1 MFGIEDFDEQYRAAV
16 EFAIEHHGDQQYGL
30 GIPYVTH
37 LVQVSMVL
45 VRFGFHPG
53 VGSEADQQRSRN
65 LIIAAIL
72 HDVVED
78 TDVTREDVA
87 SEFGEA
93 VALLVYAVSNEPGK
107 NRRERHAKSH
117 HKLIEI
123 EDGITLKLAD
133 RIANIE
139 NALATGNKIIGMYR
153 KEWAGFKTKLKSTT
167 KAPAKMWE
175 HLERL
180 IVQ

>member
-1 MFGIEDFDEQYRAAV
+1 MFGIEDFDKEYRRAV
-16 EFAIEHHGDQQYGL
+16 EYAIEHHGDQQYGM

-37 LVQVSMVL
+37 LLQVSMVL

-53 VGSEADQQRSRN
+53 VGSEAEQRRARD

-87 SEFGEA
+87 AEFGDA
-93 VALLVYAVSNEPGK
+93 IALLVYAVSNEPGK

-123 EDGITLKLAD
+123 EDAMILKLAD

-153 KEWAGFKTKLKSTT
+153 KEWSAFKGKLKSTT

-180 IVQ
+180 LAR